1 MSNERRTNGDQI
13 ATQHDLPGLPPQGWG
28 VGDTPL
34 PSPPVGG
41 GYLSIC
47 MPYEF
52 SAPPVS
58 RRKFS
63 DPRIAQLEAMGLQR
77 VLIDVAEA
85 IGFEAFMTAW
95 KIFDAAPEL
104 RDQGPSHLRLTMR
117 PIGSWRR
124 YLRNCYIEQLFAAG
138 LTNDEVLQRLTQNWK
153 LTLDESRVR
162 QLRGNYLGRTGKTAK
177 KTRRH
182 RHQK

>member
-1 MSNERRTNGDQI
+1 MNEKRTNEPQI

-28 VGDTPL
+28 VGNHPPL
-34 PSPPVGG
+34 LPPVGG

-52 SAPPVS
+52 SGPPVT

-63 DPRIAQLEAMGLQR
+63 DPRIAQLAEMGLQR

-117 PIGSWRR
+117 TFGAWRR
-124 YLRNCYIEQLFAAG
+124 YQRNRYIEQLFAAG
-138 LTNDEVLQRLTQNWK
+138 LSNDEVLRRLNNNWK
-153 LTLDESRVR
+153 WSLDESRVR
-162 QLRGNYLGRTGKTAK
+162 QLRGQFTGGAGKQAQK
-177 KTRRH
+177 SRRH
-182 RHQK
+182 RRQK